1 MFSVSCAEALSQ
13 SERAVQLILTK
24 HVQGVRVGAY
34 FLYAYGIVF
43 VGIAIFGHFKEP
55 RIFMPHLLAAVLGI
69 VLIISDAAYHRV
81 ASTRAQRPNQ
91 SKEPTASRRYI

>member
-1 MFSVSCAEALSQ
+1 
-13 SERAVQLILTK
+13 VQLILTK
-24 HVQGVRVGAY
+24 HVQGVHVGAY

-43 VGIAIFGHFKEP
+43 VAIAILGHFKEP

-69 VLIISDAAYHRV
+69 VLIISGAAYHRV